1 MVRAA
6 TLALVASLTVCIGC
20 GGESSASSSDRA
32 TNQPRA
38 ERSSGG
44 AAAGGETVADVAT
57 ADGVTLGEGPVPRDQ
72 FAMAVA
78 MISARRLC
86 GAQRVCF
93 VGVTPARCV
102 RELGDA
108 VLAYAIE
115 GADLPDP
122 VPTERQQSFV
132 DRELQPLAMLV
143 FAQHAEAGQ
152 RECGPADALDETVV
166 VRPEGCVRLES
177 DPTPCGR

>member
-6 TLALVASLTVCIGC
+6 TLALVASLAACTGC
-20 GGESSASSSDRA
+20 GGESSTSSADRA
-32 TNQPRA
+32 TNQPSA
-38 ERSSGG
+38 ERSSEG
-44 AAAGGETVADVAT
+44 AGGETVGAADVAS
-57 ADGVTLGEGPVPRDQ
+57 ADGVTLGEGPVPREQ
-72 FAMAVA
+72 FAMGVA

-86 GAQRVCF
+86 GTQRVCF
-93 VGVTPARCV
+93 VGMTPARCV

-108 VLAYAIE
+108 ALAYAIE

-122 VPTERQQSFV
+122 VPAERQQSFV

-152 RECGPADALDETVV
+152 RECGPTDVLEGTVV
-166 VRPEGCVRLES
+166 VRPLGCVRLES